1 MIILGEVPQFKNLT
15 QSAVKFFC
23 YMSTFKVYQN
33 GDEVSLPYGGIVL
46 KGNLNQVAPLKQG
59 LADWVQVI
67 LKKDVEGDGTPWI
80 AKSPTYVVVM
90 EFNEVVEFTDEP
102 LTEEYVNTKYKEA
115 QSIKFK

>member
-1 MIILGEVPQFKNLT
+1 
-15 QSAVKFFC
+15 
-23 YMSTFKVYQN
+23 
-33 GDEVSLPYGGIVL
+33 VL